1 MVDYLKKFI
10 DGETIQANDTNDNN
24 DYILDKITDTASTL
38 NTRINTINS
47 NVSSQID
54 TLMKTLFPIGAIYLS
69 ITENCPLEGF
79 IGHWEKVSSGRVLQG
94 ADDTHAVDT
103 TISAGLPNITG
114 WLGFYSGL
122 NPWQQSGALSSNG
135 HGGNAGSG
143 APQTGDMTF
152 NASASNSIYRDDV
165 DTVQPPA
172 YVVNVWKRV
181 S

>member
-24 DYILDKITDTASTL
+24 DYILDKITDTAATL
-38 NTRINTINS
+38 NTRISTINS
-47 NVSSQID
+47 NVQTFINS
-54 TLMKTLFPIGAIYLS
+54 LYPVGAIYLS
-69 ITENCPLEGF
+69 VTATCPLEGV

-103 TISAGLPNITG
+103 TISAGLPNVTG
-114 WLGFYSGL
+114 WMSFYSGC
-122 NPWQQSGALSSNG
+122 NPDVENGAMRSNR

-143 APQTGDMTF
+143 APNTGDLSF
-152 NASASNSIYRDDV
+152 NASWSNSMYGQS

-172 YVVNVWKRV
+172 YVVNIWKRV